1 MFKVTGSSAAAP
13 WRCSTCSS
21 TSDGPSCS
29 ACPGRLYSIWAARR
43 RIHLATAGQTVCT
56 ALSCACGPLVVEE
69 QVAGS
74 TEKTSATPDE
84 ILAAHYASTPH
95 VAAQLQKRPATGSSG
110 RVLPTLR
117 GASEPACL
125 DYAYSFITHP
135 GPLNA
140 VRFCT
145 SQA

>member
-1 MFKVTGSSAAAP
+1 M
-13 WRCSTCSS
+13 
-21 TSDGPSCS
+21 
-29 ACPGRLYSIWAARR
+29 
-43 RIHLATAGQTVCT
+43 
-56 ALSCACGPLVVEE
+56 VVEE
-69 QVAGS
+69 QVTGS

-95 VAAQLQKRPATGSSG
+95 VAAQLQKRPDPSRSD

-117 GASEPACL
+117 EASEPACL
-125 DYAYSFITHP
+125 DYAYSFITNP